1 MENYVVIKRSN
12 VLTQIITATP
22 DYALARKLAEKFK
35 DAYSET
41 QIIKVREAELYL
53 NTVWNVWLD
62 GDEVLRCESRAP
74 SDFGVYSI
82 LDNVYTTSKGKIST
96 HVMADT
102 EAEAISKARK
112 LQAEY
117 LKQKNSPEGD

>member
-35 DAYSET
+35 DVYSET
-41 QIIKVREAELYL
+41 QIIKVREAELYF

-62 GDEVLRCESRAP
+62 GDKVLRCEAHP
-74 SDFGVYSI
+74 VYDFGVYSI
-82 LDNVYTTSKGKIST
+82 LNNVYTTGKGKLSV
-96 HVMADT
+96 HVTADT
-102 EAEAISKARK
+102 ESEAIAKARK
-112 LQAEY
+112 IQSEY
-117 LKQKNSPEGD
+117 LK